1 MGFAVVEAEGEAAV
15 WPQPGGGA
23 DRPFAPHMEG
33 GSEAGLYSVNDP
45 AELLL
50 LAHRASDL
58 VTRTY
63 PEVKMGTEREI
74 QLS

>member
-1 MGFAVVEAEGEAAV
+1 
-15 WPQPGGGA
+15 
-23 DRPFAPHMEG
+23 
-33 GSEAGLYSVNDP
+33 VNDP